1 MDQQQ
6 QQPPQQPQQQQQ
18 QQQSQSQQHASQQQP
33 QVGGV
38 PGPAG
43 RRLHIAHR
51 RSPSEL
57 TPLMSMFANPGME
70 QLAIQQQIELL
81 QQQQQQIQATHQQY
95 VSMGMMPPGQPLGPG
110 GAFNPLQPMPNMSQA
125 AFQFPNQ
132 VPQQNIA
139 PLPSHFH
146 IAVISRHSPTWV
158 WDPLPH
164 LPPVLLETLPS
175 EALRPPGPSPRP
187 RERWRPR
194 WSWWAPWRR
203 SSEKTLSG
211 SCRCQE
217 GRRTRPAET
226 NNYRLLIP
234 CLSCPR

>member
-1 MDQQQ
+1 MEQQQ
-6 QQPPQQPQQQQQ
+6 QQPPQQPQQPQ
-18 QQQSQSQQHASQQQP
+18 QQQSQQQAPQQQP

-38 PGPAG
+38 PGPTG

-95 VSMGMMPPGQPLGPG
+95 VNMGMVPPGQPIGPG

-132 VPQQNIA
+132 VPQQNMA
-139 PLPSHFH
+139 PPTQPCHLTPWL
-146 IAVISRHSPTWV
+146 ISIFVQGRGMKPNTHRDILALSSCGWFDMRFDGPEH
-158 WDPLPH
+158 DEH
-164 LPPVLLETLPS
+164 LSVFLWELH
-175 EALRPPGPSPRP
+175 
-187 RERWRPR
+187 
-194 WSWWAPWRR
+194 AP
-203 SSEKTLSG
+203 
-211 SCRCQE
+211 
-217 GRRTRPAET
+217 
-226 NNYRLLIP
+226 NNYCVLKAIYKAV
-234 CLSCPR
+234 